1 MSNGTHNIT
10 VYAMDEA
17 GNVGV
22 SETITFSVAKESE
35 TFPITLVASASI
47 ASGAVAGIVLFY
59 YFRKRNR

>member
-1 MSNGTHNIT
+1 
-10 VYAMDEA
+10 MDEA